1 LGQNEA
7 KKILITQRFSYN
19 ADPGCSRNI
28 AQFLI
33 HISVLDKHAIHPFIE
48 IVNIENENI
57 EPQRYYGGSQIQ
69 INVVLSIL

>member
-1 LGQNEA
+1 MGQNEA

-28 AQFLI
+28 AQFLV

-48 IVNIENENI
+48 IVNKNI